1 MPQPETPSPVLRGLG
16 YTDGGAG
23 MASQVKGLLRAA
35 GASVELVQAPLKAP
49 WKWLWPGMIP
59 AREFIFADPA
69 SVQLDPPP
77 QLVVTSGRQS
87 IMASLVLKRR
97 LGAKVFTVHT
107 QDPRI
112 DPRRF
117 DLVAC
122 PAHDGLVG
130 PNVVGTFGA
139 IHHITRELLEEHA
152 AQGPIGGLEKLGRP
166 FALVLLGG
174 PTRNYPYSAEAL
186 FSFQQRL
193 ESMAKST
200 GCALAILPSKRTPSD
215 WVTSFTARFAGEHLV
230 WSGQGA
236 NPYLSGLALASHFV
250 VTCDSVNMISEAAAT
265 GRPVFVEMLPEAR
278 TSKRF
283 HRFYESFQIAG
294 ITRPFAGELG
304 EWTYTPPNATL
315 QIAEEIRKRMV

>member
-1 MPQPETPSPVLRGLG
+1 
-16 YTDGGAG
+16 
-23 MASQVKGLLRAA
+23 MALAR
-35 GASVELVQAPLKAP
+35 
-49 WKWLWPGMIP
+49 MIP

-69 SVQLDPPP
+69 RVQLDPPP

-139 IHHITRELLEEHA
+139 IHHITRELLDEHA

-200 GCALAILPSKRTPSD
+200 GCALAILPSKRTPPD

-230 WSGQGA
+230 WSGQGRTVPLGVGA
-236 NPYLSGLALASHFV
+236 GLALRRHLRFRQHDLRSRSHGAPSLRRDAPRSPDLETV
-250 VTCDSVNMISEAAAT
+250 S
-265 GRPVFVEMLPEAR
+265 PVLRVLPNR
-278 TSKRF
+278 WD
-283 HRFYESFQIAG
+283 H
-294 ITRPFAGELG
+294 
-304 EWTYTPPNATL
+304 TPV
-315 QIAEEIRKRMV
+315 RR